1 MPGILLFGA
10 GKSATVLIDYLV
22 LQCSRRGWSLEVVD
36 AQPGIALEKLSDSCR
51 LQGLDPS
58 PFLGSAYDIHDA
70 AVRRASIERATLV
83 LSLLPPHLH
92 AVVAADCLE
101 LGRSLFTASY
111 VDSFI
116 MEKAAAIEQAGLLFL
131 YEMGLD
137 PGIDHM
143 SLMDLLDGIRAGGGV
158 PTRVLSHCGGL
169 VAPQSD
175 DNPWHYKISWNP
187 RNVVMAGK
195 AGAQFL
201 ENERVVE
208 KDHRQLFA
216 EQRILQVSG
225 VGEFAHYPNRDSLSY
240 IDRYGLTGIGSFQR
254 TTLRHPDFMRGWNE
268 LVRMGMIDEQRQI
281 ELKPDSSLATAFNRC
296 ATLPTGLPSDL
307 QFMLEWLGWS
317 DHQTIVPFLV
327 CTPASLLQFAMEKKW
342 VLHPE
347 DKDRIVMVHEI
358 DYRIGNEEKRL
369 VSWLVDTGVDSLR
382 TAMSKTVGLPI
393 GIAAIQFLDKKWKS
407 VGLQIPTLPHIYKP
421 VLKEL
426 SEKGITF
433 TERRD

>member
-22 LQCSRRGWSLEVVD
+22 LQCSRRSWSLEVVD
-36 AQPGIALEKLSDSCR
+36 AQPGVANDKISDSCR
-51 LQGLDPS
+51 LQGIDPS

-70 AVRRASIERATLV
+70 SPRRVSIKRSTLV
-83 LSLLPPHLH
+83 LSLLPPQLH

-101 LGRSLFTASY
+101 IGRSLFTASY
-111 VDSFI
+111 VDPFI
-116 MEKAAAIEQAGLLFL
+116 QERSAVIEQAGLLFL

-143 SLMDLLDGIRAGGGV
+143 SLMELLDGIRAEGGV

-169 VAPQSD
+169 VAPESD

-187 RNVVMAGK
+187 RNVVLAGK
-195 AGAQFL
+195 AGAQYL
-201 ENERVVE
+201 ENGKVVR

-216 EQRILQVSG
+216 EQRTLHVSG
-225 VGEFAHYPNRDSLSY
+225 VGDFSYYPNRDSLSY
-240 IDRYGLTGIGSFQR
+240 IGLYGLTGIGSFQR

-281 ELKPDSSLATAFNRC
+281 ELKPNSSLSRALLQC
-296 ATLPTGLPSDL
+296 AVIPAGVSTELK
-307 QFMLEWLGWS
+307 QMLEWLGWA
-317 DHQTIVPFLV
+317 DHQTIVPFEIT
-327 CTPASLLQFAMEKKW
+327 TPASLLQFAMEKKW
-342 VLHPE
+342 VLYPQ

-358 DYRIGNEEKRL
+358 DYQIRNDEKRL
-369 VSWLVDTGVDSLR
+369 VSWLVDTGVDSVR

-393 GIAAIQFLDKKWKS
+393 GIAAIQFLDGKWNA
-407 VGLQIPTLPHIYKP
+407 VGLQIPTLPPIYKS
-421 VLKEL
+421 VLMEL
-426 SEKGITF
+426 GDNGISF
-433 TERRD
+433 AEQRS